1 MNTESKIYLAGHQG
15 MVGSAINRELTKQG
29 YRNIIT
35 RSRKELDLT
44 RQADVETLFREVRP
58 EIVIIAAAKVGGIF
72 ANNTFRAEFIYDNI
86 AIETNIIHAAHN
98 FESEKLLFLGSS
110 CIYPRESKQ
119 PMKEEYLLTGEL
131 EPTNEPYA
139 VSKIVGIKLCENY
152 YRQYNRNFIS
162 VMPTNLYGPNDNFD
176 LKTSHVIPAMI
187 HRIHDAKVRNSP
199 SVTVW
204 GTGKPRR
211 EFMYVED
218 MAEACVFILKSVDAS
233 SLYSRDIT
241 HLNVGTG
248 NDITIANLA
257 ILIKEVVDYKGKI
270 KFDARKPDGIIR
282 KLLDVRRLN
291 ELGWAYKTNLRDGC
305 ITTYDW
311 FLKNFSK

>member
-1 MNTESKIYLAGHQG
+1 MNINSKIYLAGHQG
-15 MVGSAINRELTKQG
+15 MVGSTIYRELTKQG
-29 YRNIIT
+29 YRNILT

-44 RQADVETLFREVRP
+44 RQTEVETLFREEQP
-58 EIVIIAAAKVGGIF
+58 EIIIVAAAKVGGIL

-86 AIETNIIHAAHN
+86 AIETNIIHAAHI
-98 FESEKLLFLGSS
+98 FDSEKLLFLGSS
-110 CIYPRESKQ
+110 CIYPKESKQ

-176 LKTSHVIPAMI
+176 LKTSHVIPAII
-187 HRIHDAKVRNSP
+187 HRFHDAKVRNRP
-199 SVTVW
+199 SVTIW

-233 SLYSRDIT
+233 SLYSRYIT

-248 NDITIANLA
+248 TDITIADLA
-257 ILIKEVVDYKGKI
+257 IVISEVVGYQGKLE
-270 KFDARKPDGIIR
+270 FDTSKPDGIKR
-282 KLLDVRRLN
+282 KLLDVRRLT
-291 ELGWAYKTNLRDGC
+291 ELGWTYKTKLRDGC
-305 ITTYDW
+305 MKTYDW
-311 FLKNFSK
+311 FLKNLSN

>member
-15 MVGSAINRELTKQG
+15 MVGSAVNRELTKQG
-29 YRNIIT
+29 YKNIIT
-35 RSRKELDLT
+35 RSRNELDLT
-44 RQADVETLFREVRP
+44 RQAEVESLFREERP
-58 EIVIIAAAKVGGIF
+58 EIVIIAAAKVGGIL

-86 AIETNIIHAAHN
+86 TIETNIIHAAHY

-119 PMKEEYLLTGEL
+119 PMKEEYLLTGAL

-187 HRIHDAKVRNSP
+187 HRFHDAKVRKSP

-218 MAEACVFILKSVDAS
+218 MAEACVFILKSVDAG
-233 SLYSRDIT
+233 SLYSRGIT

-248 NDITIANLA
+248 TDITITGLA
-257 ILIKEVVDYKGKI
+257 KVIKEVVDYKGKI
-270 KFDARKPDGIIR
+270 RFDVSKPDGIKR
-282 KLLDVRRLN
+282 KLLDVSRLN
-291 ELGWAYKTNLRDGC
+291 ELGWSYKTNLRDGC

-311 FLKNFSK
+311 FLKNFSE